1 MATIESQTRSSSR
14 STIPDESDR
23 SPTTASEYYSLLDEV
38 DSEWIAEQFGI
49 GIHNEK
55 HDFDNHLRVG
65 IFEGIN
71 PSDSLDELAKKTDTH
86 EQMAYMAGSTFS
98 RRTNDRD
105 YRAVVQVLFELLHT
119 PQLYHQRGVQRK
131 RLDWLDRGVV
141 ATDATKLT
149 LTRSVAIPSERYD
162 DEILREIQPNE
173 RGLTLNLAARVDG
186 EHKHP
191 LGMTVTAGE
200 SRESPQFDHLQD
212 DVEVFADLDS
222 PVRVYDR
229 GYLNYDRFC
238 EMKRRSE
245 DFVTLL
251 QAKAQV
257 DVLEHIQDVEI
268 TDEAGTRHVVDQR
281 IELAETGEEFRR
293 IVFEDVDGEEIEY
306 LTTLSPV
313 EYAPVDVMN
322 IYTLRTVIEILFREL
337 KQYTNIEEFH
347 SKSLNGVLV
356 ELVCTLIG
364 YVLIDWYRHCHP
376 LRGGVPEAIRK
387 IRTQWDQSL
396 PSYG

>member
-1 MATIESQTRSSSR
+1 M
-14 STIPDESDR
+14 
-23 SPTTASEYYSLLDEV
+23 
-38 DSEWIAEQFGI
+38 
-49 GIHNEK
+49 
-55 HDFDNHLRVG
+55 
-65 IFEGIN
+65 
-71 PSDSLDELAKKTDTH
+71 
-86 EQMAYMAGSTFS
+86 
-98 RRTNDRD
+98 
-105 YRAVVQVLFELLHT
+105 
-119 PQLYHQRGVQRK
+119 
-131 RLDWLDRGVV
+131 
-141 ATDATKLT
+141 
-149 LTRSVAIPSERYD
+149 
-162 DEILREIQPNE
+162 
-173 RGLTLNLAARVDG
+173 
-186 EHKHP
+186 
-191 LGMTVTAGE
+191 
-200 SRESPQFDHLQD
+200 
-212 DVEVFADLDS
+212 
-222 PVRVYDR
+222 YDR
-229 GYLNYDRFC
+229 GYLDYDRFC
-238 EMKRRSE
+238 EMKRRGE

-268 TDEAGTRHVVDQR
+268 TDEAGTRYVADQR

-306 LTTLSPV
+306 LTTLSPF

-387 IRTQWDQSL
+387 IRTQWNQSL
-396 PSYG
+396 PSCG

>member
-49 GIHNEK
+49 GIYNEK

-71 PSDSLDELAKKTDTH
+71 PSDSLDELAEKTDTH
-86 EQMAYMAGSTFS
+86 EQMAYMTGSTFS

-105 YRAVVQVLFELLHT
+105 YRAVVRVLFELLHT

-149 LTRSVAIPSERYD
+149 LTRSVAIPSKRYD

-212 DVEVFADLDS
+212 DVEVF
-222 PVRVYDR
+222 
-229 GYLNYDRFC
+229 
-238 EMKRRSE
+238 
-245 DFVTLL
+245 
-251 QAKAQV
+251 
-257 DVLEHIQDVEI
+257 
-268 TDEAGTRHVVDQR
+268 
-281 IELAETGEEFRR
+281 
-293 IVFEDVDGEEIEY
+293 
-306 LTTLSPV
+306 
-313 EYAPVDVMN
+313 
-322 IYTLRTVIEILFREL
+322 
-337 KQYTNIEEFH
+337 
-347 SKSLNGVLV
+347 
-356 ELVCTLIG
+356 
-364 YVLIDWYRHCHP
+364 
-376 LRGGVPEAIRK
+376 
-387 IRTQWDQSL
+387 
-396 PSYG
+396 